1 MIEVKFMQGEGG
13 LRHVQVRSLFQTEKS
28 FGGNPVVK
36 KIPTGSISVSG
47 GLPGDMHKHVLEK
60 IASGGQGKL
69 K

>member
-1 MIEVKFMQGEGG
+1 
-13 LRHVQVRSLFQTEKS
+13 
-28 FGGNPVVK
+28 VVK

-69 K
+69 KQPARKCRAQKKRGEMR